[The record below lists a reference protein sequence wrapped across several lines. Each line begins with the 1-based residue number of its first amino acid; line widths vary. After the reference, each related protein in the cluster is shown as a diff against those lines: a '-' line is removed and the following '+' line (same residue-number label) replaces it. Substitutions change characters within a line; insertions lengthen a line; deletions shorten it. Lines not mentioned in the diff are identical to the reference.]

1 MGAMKKYSQYDIVI
15 VNLDPTIGAEI
26 KKKRPCVVV
35 SPDELNHNIRTI
47 TVCPL
52 TTKTRSY
59 PTRIPFVFDGLD
71 NWVVVDQIRT
81 IDQKRIT
88 KVIGKLPQEVQQKVK
103 AVIKETF
110 VD

>member
-1 MGAMKKYSQYDIVI
+1 MRKYNQYDIVV
-15 VNLDPTIGAEI
+15 VNLDPTLGAEI

-35 SPDELNHNIRTI
+35 SPNELNHNIRTI

-52 TTKTRSY
+52 TTKTRNY
-59 PTRIPFVFDGLD
+59 PTRIPFVLEGRE

-81 IDQKRIT
+81 IDQQRIT
-88 KVIGKLPQEVQQKVK
+88 KAIGKLPLETQEKIK